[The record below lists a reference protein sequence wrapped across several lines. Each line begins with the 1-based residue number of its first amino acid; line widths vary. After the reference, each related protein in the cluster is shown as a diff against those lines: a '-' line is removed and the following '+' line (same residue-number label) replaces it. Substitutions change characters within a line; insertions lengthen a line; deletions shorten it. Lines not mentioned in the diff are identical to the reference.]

1 MNNAQMSARV
11 GLSLVIGLALI
22 WVTFESL
29 SAGKLTRDKGY
40 VLTAHFNNLKELKV
54 GDEVRMAGVKIG
66 SVQDT
71 RLQGR
76 KAEAVLLVDK
86 KVQVCKDST
95 ATIAMAGLLGSNY
108 VALDLGD
115 EKTGFLE
122 PGSEMKSVETADL
135 NSLVTQL
142 GDIGRKVDNA
152 LSDFN
157 AAMGGKGGQGIL
169 GKVESIVED
178 NRTNIR
184 EVTTNLK
191 QITDKVNKGE
201 GTLGRLVNDTKL
213 HDELMAS
220 VGEIKGAATQA
231 KDFIANAQTII
242 DQVKTGEG
250 TLGAL
255 IYDKQSG
262 DNIKVVAKNLRELSD
277 KLNKGQG
284 SLGRLINDD
293 SLFLQA
299 QGAVKKLD
307 RAMDSMAD
315 QGPLTAVGIAAN
327 SLF

>member
-29 SAGKLTRDKGY
+29 SNGKLTRDKGY
-40 VLTAHFNNLKELKV
+40 NLSARFTNLKELKV
-54 GDEVRMAGVKIG
+54 GDEVRMAGVKVG
-66 SVQDT
+66 SVQET
-71 RLQGR
+71 RLNGR

-86 KVQVCKDST
+86 KVQVCKNST

-108 VALDLGD
+108 VSLDLGD

-122 PGSEMKSVETADL
+122 PGSEMKSQETADL

-157 AAMGGKGGQGIL
+157 AAMGGKDGKGLL
-169 GKVESIVED
+169 GKFETLVDD

-191 QITDKVNKGE
+191 QMTDKVNKGE
-201 GTLGRLVNDTKL
+201 GSLGRLINDNKL

-220 VGEIKGAATQA
+220 VNEIKGAATQA
-231 KDFIANAQTII
+231 KDFIAQAQTIV

-250 TLGAL
+250 AIGTLL
-255 IYDKQSG
+255 YDKKAG
-262 DNIKVVAKNLRELSD
+262 DNIKVVAQNIRELTD

-307 RAMDSMAD
+307 RAMDGLAD
-315 QGPLTAVGIAAN
+315 QGPITAVGVAAN

>member
-1 MNNAQMSARV
+1 MSARV
-11 GLSLVIGLALI
+11 GLSLVVGLALI

-29 SAGKLTRDKGY
+29 SNGKLTRDKGY
-40 VLTAHFNNLKELKV
+40 TLTASFNNLKELKV

-66 SVQDT
+66 SVLET

-86 KVQVCKDST
+86 KVQVCKDSK

-115 EKTGFLE
+115 EKSGFLD
-122 PGSEMKSVETADL
+122 PGSEMKSVETPDL

-142 GDIGRKVDNA
+142 GDIGKKVDNA

-157 AAMGGKGGQGIL
+157 AAMGGKDGQGLL
-169 GKVESIVED
+169 GKVELLVED
-178 NRTNIR
+178 NRGNIR
-184 EVTTNLK
+184 EITTNLK

-201 GTLGRLVNDTKL
+201 GTLGRLVNDNKL

-220 VGEIKGAATQA
+220 VGEIKGAAAQA
-231 KDFIANAQTII
+231 KDFIANAQSVI

-262 DNIKVVAKNLRELSD
+262 ENIKIVAKNLRELSD

-307 RAMDSMAD
+307 RAMDGLAD
-315 QGPLTAVGIAAN
+315 QGPITAVGVAAN